1 MPDWFGSQSK
11 AKLEK
16 VNAERAQEQH
26 AASQQIEE
34 LQAAV
39 YRLQN
44 SGAKRTEVA
53 AAEES
58 LRAAQ
63 AVHADPTR

>member
-1 MPDWFGSQSK
+1 MPDWFGNQSK
-11 AKLEK
+11 AKFEK
-16 VNAERAQEQH
+16 VNAERAQEQR
-26 AASQQIEE
+26 AASQQIED
-34 LQAAV
+34 LQATV

-44 SGAKRTEVA
+44 SGAKRTDVE
-53 AAEES
+53 AAEKN